1 MNFSE
6 KLAGAVEANNS
17 LVCVGLDPDFSQV
30 NFPEHIK
37 NVADPLFTF
46 NKAIIDATADIASVY
61 KPNSAF
67 YESMGAMGI
76 EQLKMTCDYIKEKY
90 PNIPII
96 LDAKRADIGNTNN
109 GYGVFAF
116 DYLSADALTVHPY
129 LGGEALEPFLA
140 RKDKGII
147 VLCRTSNPGA
157 AEFQDLEIDGN
168 KLYKT
173 VAEKVSKNWN
183 INGNCM
189 LVVGGTFPSELTDV
203 RAIVGQ
209 EMNIL
214 VPGIGAQGGDLE
226 ATLLA
231 GLNNKKTGLLISASR
246 SIIYASGGVNFA
258 EAARTEAINLK
269 NEINKFR

>member
-1 MNFSE
+1 MNISD
-6 KLAGAVEANNS
+6 KLAGAIEANDS
-17 LVCVGLDPDFSQV
+17 LVCVGLDPDLSQD

-37 NVADPLFTF
+37 KQTHPLFTF
-46 NKAIIDATADIASVY
+46 NKAIIDATADLVCVF

-67 YESMGAMGI
+67 YESSGASGI
-76 EQLKMTCDYIKEKY
+76 EQLKQTCDYIREKY
-90 PNIPII
+90 PKIPVI

-109 GYGVFAF
+109 GYATFAF
-116 DYLSADALTVHPY
+116 DYLKADALTVHPY
-129 LGGEALEPFLA
+129 LGGEAIGPFLT

-157 AEFQDLEIDGN
+157 GEFQDLEVDGK
-168 KLYKT
+168 KLYET
-173 VAEKVSKNWN
+173 VAEKVSKYWN

-189 LVVGGTFPSELTDV
+189 LVVGATYPSELAAV

-231 GLNNKKTGLLISASR
+231 GLNNKHTGLLISASR
-246 SIIYASGGVNFA
+246 SIIYASGGVDFA
-258 EAARTEAINLK
+258 VAARSEATNLRD
-269 NEINKFR
+269 EINKIR